1 MAKLTRKQLDEEIK
15 LRFLEGVKEH
25 LENCG
30 EEVLMV
36 KSNEIALP
44 VVDSEGEERWLVL
57 TFKVPTG
64 ERGGDAYDGYSMAED
79 YQMKLVEKAEKAKAK
94 EAEAAKKKAKAEKAK
109 EKGGSGEK
117 SATPQFKRFCTFCGG
132 AVEYFTDEEGHAFG
146 KCKCGNIDYC
156 DNWPTI
162 EEVKRHY
169 AEREIK

>member
-64 ERGGDAYDGYSMAED
+64 ERKTGEAYDGYSMAED
-79 YQMKLVEKAEKAKAK
+79 YQMKLAEKAEKAKAK
-94 EAEAAKKKAKAEKAK
+94 EAESAKNKAKAKAKAE
-109 EKGGSGEK
+109 
-117 SATPQFKRFCTFCGG
+117 
-132 AVEYFTDEEGHAFG
+132 
-146 KCKCGNIDYC
+146 
-156 DNWPTI
+156 
-162 EEVKRHY
+162 
-169 AEREIK
+169 AE